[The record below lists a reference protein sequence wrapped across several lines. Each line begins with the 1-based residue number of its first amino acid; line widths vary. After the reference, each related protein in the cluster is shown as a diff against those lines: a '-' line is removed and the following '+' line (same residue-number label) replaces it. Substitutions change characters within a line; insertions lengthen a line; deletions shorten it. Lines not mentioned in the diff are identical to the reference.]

1 MARVVRGA
9 RAETMMTDRAGLPEW
24 DEPRVWERGN
34 P

>member
-9 RAETMMTDRAGLPEW
+9 RAETMMTDRAELPEW
-24 DEPRVWERGN
+24 NEPRARERGN